1 MKKPDLFIYYNNVG
15 NNYYLQD
22 NYREALPSFEKAASL
37 VKDDPDKTWDYYT
50 ARANIAEILI
60 NLKEAELLFAAPPVA
75 GRIRG
80 ILTCLSFAAFP
91 VRCLRRQHHRFSHS
105 LPPVLYRPQQADTT
119 EGRRGE
125 K

>member
-75 GRIRG
+75 GRNKLI
-80 ILTCLSFAAFP
+80 P
-91 VRCLRRQHHRFSHS
+91 QKEEEVRSER
-105 LPPVLYRPQQADTT
+105 
-119 EGRRGE
+119 
-125 K
+125 